1 MAVWPHLV
9 RRKLARHSSG
19 SSPVRRC
26 YVVDGSPII
35 LSVAKISARLV
46 GVTVER
52 LEFRLVDVKDTQGLM
67 IQLRISFQD
76 LAQVQQ
82 EVTNSPEFQQ
92 IVDEQSSTNL
102 MRLFLAKSIA
112 GYPLSQRGSMAHF
125 LFLVQVCAWKIRQDY
140 GQSEIPVLF
149 AERRPWMGVLEKYAD
164 NNGVSILSVRPSF
177 GLKGAISGKIPSGLM
192 GVFRILRHD
201 HSLTRLRSMAKGLFF
216 RASVNSVASPRVSG
230 NEQGKSSPRLAMEYY
245 GNLNLNE
252 PERHSDLFFWQQS
265 PIEGKDVL
273 VTFAI
278 PRTPLDSAKLEEL
291 EAHGMQAVAL
301 HPAATAI
308 PTVPLFLKAKRPRGN
323 ALGLTSNQSLNA
335 RWIHERYLD
344 YKSLRSLWSDIFSAS
359 DVKIWTTWYKYDANH
374 CSIADAIKDLGGIS
388 TVYQRAF
395 ESFPSPETTIGA
407 DIVFGFSPRVAEVES
422 QSGSLVRYHVATG
435 YIGDHRFEL
444 LRKQSK
450 TIYENLKS
458 NGARHILAY
467 TDENSSSFSRWS
479 ADHLFTQQNY
489 QFLLEKVLNEP
500 WLGLVIKPKVP
511 NTLRM
516 RLGPVNELL
525 KRAEATGRCHLFDQ
539 GDFLGSR
546 PPSEAALAADI
557 AIHGHLCAATAGME
571 AALAGVPTL
580 LIDREGWSVSPLY
593 RLGVGQVVFT
603 DWDDLWT
610 ACLQHWASIDGTP
623 GFGNWSPLLNELDPF
638 RDGGAAKRMGTYLH
652 WLLEGFQAGHDRES
666 IMADA
671 AQRYCDI
678 WGNDKVTTINGEPCL
693 APPERPLQNSPF
705 ASGRLS

>member
-1 MAVWPHLV
+1 M
-9 RRKLARHSSG
+9 G
-19 SSPVRRC
+19 
-26 YVVDGSPII
+26 
-35 LSVAKISARLV
+35 VA
-46 GVTVER
+46 VER
-52 LEFRLVDVKDTQGLM
+52 LDFRLVDIKDEQGLL

-76 LAQVQQ
+76 LAQVQR
-82 EVTNSPEFQQ
+82 EAITSPEFQQ
-92 IVDEQSSTNL
+92 MVDEQSSSDL

-112 GYPLSQRGSMAHF
+112 GSPLSQQGSMSHF
-125 LFLVQVCAWKIRQDY
+125 LFLVQVCAWKLRQDR
-140 GQSEIPVLF
+140 GQDKTPVLF
-149 AERRPWMGVLEKYAD
+149 AERRPWMAALEKYAG
-164 NNGVSILSVRPSF
+164 NNRVSILSVRPSF
-177 GLKGAISGKIPSGLM
+177 GLREAILGKTPSGLM
-192 GVFRILRHD
+192 SVFRILRHD
-201 HSLTRLRSMAKGLFF
+201 HSFSRILSMAKGLVS
-216 RASVNSVASPRVSG
+216 RAPVKSVASPEVSG
-230 NEQGKSSPRLAMEYY
+230 NKQGKSSPRLAVEYY

-301 HPAATAI
+301 HPAATTI
-308 PTVPLFLKAKRPRGN
+308 PTVPVFLPPKRPRGN
-323 ALGLTSNQSLNA
+323 ALGPNSNQSLNA

-344 YKSLRSLWSDIFSAS
+344 YKNLRSLWSDIFSAS
-359 DVKIWTTWYKYDANH
+359 DVKVWTTWYKYDASH
-374 CSIADAIKDLGGIS
+374 CAVADAIKDLGGIS

-407 DIVFGFSPRVAEVES
+407 DIVFGFSPKVADVER
-422 QSGSLVRYHVATG
+422 QSGSLVKYHVATG
-435 YIGDHRFEL
+435 YIGDHRTEL
-444 LRKQSK
+444 LREQSNAV
-450 TIYENLKS
+450 YEKLK
-458 NGARHILAY
+458 NRGAQHILAY

-516 RLGPVNELL
+516 RLGPINELL
-525 KRAEATGRCHLFDQ
+525 ERAEATGRCHLFDQ

-546 PPSEAALAADI
+546 PPAEAALAADI

-593 RLGVGQVVFT
+593 RLGEGQVVFT
-603 DWDDLWT
+603 EWEHLWT
-610 ACLQHWASIDGTP
+610 ACLRHWASPLGTP
-623 GFGNWSPLLNELDPF
+623 GFGDWSPMLEELDPF
-638 RDGGAAKRMGTYLH
+638 RDGGAAKRMGTYIH
-652 WLLEGFQAGHDRES
+652 WLLEGFNAGLDREAT
-666 IMADA
+666 MADA

-678 WGNDKVTTINGEPCL
+678 WGNDKVTEMNVEP
-693 APPERPLQNSPF
+693 
-705 ASGRLS
+705 LSAQP